1 MTLLP
6 TPRSTLDL
14 ETAFGRVRLYEF
26 GAASADRAAIP
37 VVLRRVAGG
46 QLRRPPW
53 KKPHSWTARSSR
65 SWQATTADVQIYPRS
80 SGESVTRSWQRP
92 ASQAARVSWMS
103 RRVWLRAVI

>member
-6 TPRSTLDL
+6 TPRAT
-14 ETAFGRVRLYEF
+14 FGHARLYEF

-37 VVLRRVAGG
+37 VVLRRLAGG
-46 QLRRPPW
+46 QLRRPLPMEE
-53 KKPHSWTARSSR
+53 TAQLDRAILAFMAGHDGR
-65 SWQATTADVQIYPRS
+65 ADYPRG

-103 RRVWLRAVI
+103 RRVRLSAVI

>member
-14 ETAFGRVRLYEF
+14 ETTFGHVRVYEF

-46 QLRRPPW
+46 QLRRPPMEE
-53 KKPHSWTARSSR
+53 TA
-65 SWQATTADVQIYPRS
+65 QLD
-80 SGESVTRSWQRP
+80 
-92 ASQAARVSWMS
+92 
-103 RRVWLRAVI
+103 RAILAFMAGHDG